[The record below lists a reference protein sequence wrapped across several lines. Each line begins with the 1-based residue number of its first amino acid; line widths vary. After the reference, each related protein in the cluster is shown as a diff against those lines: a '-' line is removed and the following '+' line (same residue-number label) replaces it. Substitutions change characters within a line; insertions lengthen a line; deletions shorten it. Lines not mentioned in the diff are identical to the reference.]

1 MANSIEKTEELIQ
14 RYQAATGKTLV
25 DITQQAAKIAAE
37 WIAVNATA
45 PIGKSLAS
53 KRVGENAVAR
63 DVQKIIK
70 TPGWLYKE
78 VLANQGKGKA
88 GQYWNAYKDR
98 NLELMREFLP
108 PGAVF
113 TDSIKPIHQV
123 ARVRGKVPKY
133 AKPLAIA
140 ESETVGKYIKTA
152 VAHVGRAKGGWAD
165 AAKALGNARFPA
177 WFKTG
182 EGGATTSTSTGGVKV
197 DINSNVPY
205 ASDLIDS
212 EYKQKALRIGYDRV
226 LKMMKAALKKN
237 GN

>member
-1 MANSIEKTEELIQ
+1 
-14 RYQAATGKTLV
+14 
-25 DITQQAAKIAAE
+25 
-37 WIAVNATA
+37 
-45 PIGKSLAS
+45 
-53 KRVGENAVAR
+53 
-63 DVQKIIK
+63 
-70 TPGWLYKE
+70 
-78 VLANQGKGKA
+78 VLANQGKEKA